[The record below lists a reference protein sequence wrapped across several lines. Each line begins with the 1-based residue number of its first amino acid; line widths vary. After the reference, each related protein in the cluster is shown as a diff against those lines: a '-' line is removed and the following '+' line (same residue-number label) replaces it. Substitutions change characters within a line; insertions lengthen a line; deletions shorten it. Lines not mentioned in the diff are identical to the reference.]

1 MIKKVNLEEALEIYD
16 FMKKDFLENE
26 IPDYERFFQM
36 TKENIHNVYVYEE
49 NNQEIAYF
57 ITMEKGDNKKVL
69 ITHLAVIEKYRGK
82 GVGKRF
88 IEEIKKFFADKKM
101 LLVEVESEKNAKNEQ
116 ELKIIEKRIN
126 YYLNAGF
133 KKCEELEYNLFN
145 VDFYI
150 LTYSSSNDRTSGI
163 EMKQTMQD
171 IYAGL
176 FPKEN
181 LVINIR
187 KL

>member
-1 MIKKVNLEEALEIYD
+1 
-16 FMKKDFLENE
+16 
-26 IPDYERFFQM
+26 
-36 TKENIHNVYVYEE
+36 
-49 NNQEIAYF
+49 
-57 ITMEKGDNKKVL
+57 
-69 ITHLAVIEKYRGK
+69 
-82 GVGKRF
+82 
-88 IEEIKKFFADKKM
+88 M